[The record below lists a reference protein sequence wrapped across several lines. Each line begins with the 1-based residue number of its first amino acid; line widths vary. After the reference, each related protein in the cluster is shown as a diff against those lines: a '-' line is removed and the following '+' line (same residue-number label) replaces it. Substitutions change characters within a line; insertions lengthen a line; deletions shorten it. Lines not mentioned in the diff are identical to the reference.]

1 MNTVLLIGIVVAL
14 IGGIIV
20 CVSTNDKLS
29 GYIGSLLL
37 MFGGIMIGLSAYQLY
52 TDMPSDK
59 SSQGNANTEIK
70 CCGCNEAVD
79 TIALKHK
86 DKLK

>member
-1 MNTVLLIGIVVAL
+1 MNTVLLIGIVIVL

-37 MFGGIMIGLSAYQLY
+37 MFGGIMIGLSVYPIY
-52 TDMPSDK
+52 TNMPSDK

-70 CCGCNEAVD
+70 YCECNETVD